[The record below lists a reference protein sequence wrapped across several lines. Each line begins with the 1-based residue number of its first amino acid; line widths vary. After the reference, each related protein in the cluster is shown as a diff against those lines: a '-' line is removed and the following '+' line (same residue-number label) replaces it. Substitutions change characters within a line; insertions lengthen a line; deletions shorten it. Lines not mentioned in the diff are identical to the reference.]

1 LAARLLLEAGIDS
14 RRRRSAHE
22 EYVTQFEEW
31 KRTWSPAELAAAVAG
46 GYDKPL
52 PFEYPPPRSWN
63 GEDDEF
69 YDAADRAVDNRIPIV
84 DFESVGENDLQRYC
98 DHFGIA
104 LAWATKGKRD
114 GSLPDLMQMGWRALA
129 ILKAMRPQLAQGMKL
144 RIPRK
149 AELQLRAALSEQ
161 DPLETGRFFRLVLA
175 WIRKCSSL
183 SQLGQRFYSL
193 IQILRHDLVD
203 GITCEE
209 IGAFKNSTRQAAN
222 KPGQEFSDTFS
233 GIKNLPMRKMK
244 TRIKCQQSQ
253 IAKRSR

>member
-1 LAARLLLEAGIDS
+1 VR
-14 RRRRSAHE
+14 H
-22 EYVTQFEEW
+22 FEEW
-31 KRTWSPAELAAAVAG
+31 KRSWSPEELAAAIAD

-52 PFEYPPPRSWN
+52 PFDYPPRNRN
-63 GEDDEF
+63 GEDEEF
-69 YDAADRAVDNRIPIV
+69 YDPADRAVDRRIPIV
-84 DFESVGENDLQRYC
+84 DFDSVAPNELQQYC

-104 LAWATKGKRD
+104 LAWATKRKRD
-114 GSLPDLMQMGWRALA
+114 GELPDLMQMGWRALA
-129 ILKAMRPQLAQGMKL
+129 ILKAMRPQLAHGMNL
-144 RIPRK
+144 RIPRS
-149 AELQLRAALSEQ
+149 AETQLRLALNGH
-161 DPLETGRFFRLVLA
+161 DPLETGRFFRRVLA
-175 WIRKCSSL
+175 HIRKCSSL
-183 SQLGQRFYSL
+183 SQLGQRFYSM

-253 IAKRSR
+253 MRKRSR

>member
-1 LAARLLLEAGIDS
+1 LAEAI
-14 RRRRSAHE
+14 
-22 EYVTQFEEW
+22 
-31 KRTWSPAELAAAVAG
+31 AG

-52 PFEYPPPRSWN
+52 AFEYPPRNRN
-63 GEDDEF
+63 GDEDEF
-69 YDAADRAVDNRIPIV
+69 HDAADRAVDTRVPIV
-84 DFESVGENDLQRYC
+84 DFDSVDKNELEQYC

-104 LAWATKGKRD
+104 LAWATKRKRD
-114 GSLPDLMQMGWRALA
+114 GALPDLMQMGWRALA
-129 ILKAMRPQLAQGMKL
+129 ILKAMRPQLAEDMRL
-144 RIPRK
+144 RIPRS
-149 AELQLRAALSEQ
+149 AELQLRAALGSQ
-161 DPLETGRFFRLVLA
+161 DSLETGCFFRLVLA

-183 SQLGQRFYSL
+183 SQLGQRFYSM